1 MQEEH
6 LLLVLWLT
14 KGSKWREIATLIEG
28 RTESQVKNRFNLI
41 LRRERFA
48 LDLKEKE
55 LKDNVVPS
63 IISKMERDLLVNIKL
78 YK

>member
-1 MQEEH
+1 M
-6 LLLVLWLT
+6 VLWIT

-55 LKDNVVPS
+55 LKDNFVP
-63 IISKMERDLLVNIKL
+63 
-78 YK
+78 

>member
-1 MQEEH
+1 M
-6 LLLVLWLT
+6 
-14 KGSKWREIATLIEG
+14 IEG

-63 IISKMERDLLVNIKL
+63 IISKMERDLLVNIQL
-78 YK
+78 